1 MNTLVDRIVEEAK
14 QLSYDD
20 LKATS
25 ERIQKMLNELEMLDE
40 KEWDALTSRPGAKEL
55 MGELGDKAWEEHLA
69 GETREGGFG
78 RD

>member
-1 MNTLVDRIVEEAK
+1 MSYATIITKSEVGTVNIPVDRIVEEAK

-40 KEWDALTSRPGAKEL
+40 KEWDALTSRPGAKGL
-55 MGELGDKAWEEHLA
+55 MGRALGW
-69 GETREGGFG
+69 
-78 RD
+78 